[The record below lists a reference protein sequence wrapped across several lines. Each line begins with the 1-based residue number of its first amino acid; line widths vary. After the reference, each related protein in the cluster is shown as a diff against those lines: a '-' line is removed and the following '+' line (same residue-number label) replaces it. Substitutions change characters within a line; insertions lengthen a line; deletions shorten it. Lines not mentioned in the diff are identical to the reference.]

1 MTSIIKVDAIQKVN
15 GAVPTP
21 AELGLNITGSVL
33 QVQQTVFK
41 DTFST
46 SVGAGFAEI
55 TGLRTNITPKSN
67 TSKILVR
74 VMLSYGQ
81 SYWQVRGRILR
92 NGVVIDG
99 ALGNQRGVRTRVTF
113 NNIKYGAGSS
123 TSLYDMNTA
132 IVEYLDSPGTTSA
145 LQYSLDLGGYD
156 ASHPVY
162 VNRGHSDTNLA
173 SYDGTPISTMTLM
186 EIAG

>member
-1 MTSIIKVDAIQKVN
+1 MTSIIKVDTIQKIN
-15 GAVPTP
+15 GAAPTP
-21 AELGLNITGSVL
+21 AELGLNVTGSVL
-33 QVQQTVFK
+33 QVQQTVYK

-46 SVGAGFAEI
+46 SVGEGFAEV
-55 TGLRTNITPKSN
+55 TGLRTNITPKST

-99 ALGNQRGVRTRVTF
+99 ALGNQRGIRTRVTF
-113 NNIKYGAGSS
+113 NTIKYGGGSS
-123 TSLYDMNTA
+123 ISIYDMNTA
-132 IVEYLDSPGTTSA
+132 IVEYLDSPGTTST
-145 LQYSLDLGGYD
+145 LQYSLDIGGY
-156 ASHPVY
+156 STSYPVY
-162 VNRGHSDTNLA
+162 VNRAHTDTNLA

>member
-1 MTSIIKVDAIQKVN
+1 MTSIIKVDTIQKAN
-15 GAVPTP
+15 GTAPT
-21 AELGLNITGSVL
+21 ASSLGLNVAGSVL
-33 QVQQTVFK
+33 QVQQTVYK

-46 SVGAGFAEI
+46 TVGAGFAEV
-55 TGLRTNITPKSN
+55 TGLRTNITPTSG

-74 VMLSYGQ
+74 VMLTYGQ

-92 NGVVIDG
+92 NGVVIDS

-113 NNIKYGAGSS
+113 NNIKYGGGSS
-123 TSLYDMNTA
+123 ISIYDMNTA
-132 IVEYLDSPGTTSA
+132 IIEYLDSPGTTSS
-145 LQYSLDLGGYD
+145 LQYSLDIGGYD
-156 ASHPVY
+156 PSHAVY
-162 VNRGHSDTNLA
+162 VNRAHADTDLA